1 VQFNLSATN
10 ADLNSEN
17 NPQYASTNL
26 TLNLGGNFRYK
37 DWLTLIPNL
46 GFSENENKFMQEKMQ
61 TYNAFLTTE
70 LTFIPQL
77 LSASVSGGYSQTEM
91 SSSGTS
97 SNINATLSLN
107 SYLDSLIKV
116 GQLILA
122 LRGNYSSMEMPGF
135 SDSFLTLGIQADFSF

>member
-1 VQFNLSATN
+1 
-10 ADLNSEN
+10 
-17 NPQYASTNL
+17 
-26 TLNLGGNFRYK
+26 
-37 DWLTLIPNL
+37 
-46 GFSENENKFMQEKMQ
+46 MQEKMQ